1 MEEDRNFLAQDN
13 NYRTLKAFQKAEC
26 IYDVTFYFA
35 HQFLKSGDRTI
46 DQMIQAA
53 RSGKQNLAEG
63 NIDGI
68 TSREMELRLTNVNR
82 ASLHELLLDYEDY
95 LRVRGLEQWRHDD
108 PRCVQTRAFCRAH
121 LDSAIYRE
129 KIKERSDETIANI
142 AITLIH
148 QCDALIRGLIEW
160 KKRDVLENGGI
171 KEEMYR
177 ARKEWQK
184 RNGAYGKIDNGYY
197 GRNGSNGGNGSYGS
211 YGRYGQNGGNG
222 QRPNWQQPSQPNQP
236 AGPTPPTQPAQPS
249 QPTPPTDPSQPSQ
262 PTGPIKPTQPTGP
275 ATPNQPTGPSQPI
288 TSK

>member
-95 LRVRGLEQWRHDD
+95 LRVRGLEQWRYDD
-108 PRCVQTRAFCRAH
+108 PRCVQTRAFCRTH

-160 KKRDVLENGGI
+160 KKRDFLENGGI

-197 GRNGSNGGNGSYGS
+197 GGNGYRGAYGGNGAYGS
-211 YGRYGQNGGNG
+211 YGRYGQNGQNGGNG

-236 AGPTPPTQPAQPS
+236 AGPTQ
-249 QPTPPTDPSQPSQ
+249 PSQPSQ
-262 PTGPIKPTQPTGP
+262 PIVPATPSQPTVPTPPTNPTQPSQ
-275 ATPNQPTGPSQPI
+275 PNLPTGPTPPI
-288 TSK
+288 TPK